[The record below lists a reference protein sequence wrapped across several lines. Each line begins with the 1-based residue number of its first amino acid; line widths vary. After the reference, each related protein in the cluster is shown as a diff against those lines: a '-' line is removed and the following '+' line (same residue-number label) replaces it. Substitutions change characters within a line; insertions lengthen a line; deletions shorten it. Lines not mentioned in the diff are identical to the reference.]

1 MDLKLKNGTILINRY
16 EIISSLGQGGFGV
29 AYKAKDLQKKKLV
42 AIKEFLPSG
51 CSIYRNNNDMLLG
64 SLEYEEAY
72 TEGLKRFK
80 LEAKNLSLFKH
91 PNIVKITDY
100 FSSHNS
106 SYYVMKF
113 EHGLPLDQFLM
124 KKNRLLNQD
133 EIINLIF
140 PILEGLKE
148 MHSKKMYHRDVKPEN
163 IFITGKGMPIL
174 IDFGAARM
182 AMINKSQKFTRI
194 LTQGYAP
201 PEQYES
207 TASRQGAWTD
217 IYAVAALMYEMVVGK
232 KPTNSLRRV
241 TSIYQKNIADPLV
254 YPIIQDVREFDDDF
268 LNVIMSALSIRIDER
283 PQTVVEFQDM
293 MMNSIGHDNKD
304 EEIETFLDEER
315 QNDKEKEVYENE
327 FDYPPFIIAVISIL
341 FLGYIFFS

>member
-1 MDLKLKNGTILINRY
+1 MDLKLKKGTLLVNRY
-16 EIISSLGQGGFGV
+16 EIISSLGQGGFGI
-29 AYKAKDLQKKKLV
+29 AYKAKDLKKKRLV

-51 CSIYRNNNDMLLG
+51 CSIYRNSKNDMLLG
-64 SLEYEEAY
+64 SSEYEDAY
-72 TEGLKRFK
+72 YEGLKRFK

-91 PNIVKITDY
+91 PNIVRITDY
-100 FSSHNS
+100 FSLHNS
-106 SYYVMKF
+106 AYYVMKF

-124 KKNRLLNQD
+124 KKNRLLHQD

-140 PILEGLKE
+140 PVLEGLKE

-163 IFITGKGMPIL
+163 ILITDKGMPIL

-232 KPTNSLRRV
+232 KPTNSLHRV
-241 TSIYQKNIADPLV
+241 TSIYQEGIPDPLV
-254 YPIIQDVREFDDDF
+254 FPIIKDKREFDNDF
-268 LNVIMSALSIRIDER
+268 LNVIMRALSIKIDER

-293 MMNSIGHDNKD
+293 IMSSIGNNTNEEVVDPLPDDDKD
-304 EEIETFLDEER
+304 VIEDG
-315 QNDKEKEVYENE
+315 
-327 FDYPPFIIAVISIL
+327 FDYPPVIIAVVSIL

>member
-29 AYKAKDLQKKKLV
+29 AYKAKDLQKNKLV

-51 CSIYRNNNDMLLG
+51 CSIYRNNNNDMLLG

-91 PNIVKITDY
+91 PNIVRITDY
-100 FSSHNS
+100 FSLHNS
-106 SYYVMKF
+106 AYYVMKF

-124 KKNRLLNQD
+124 KKNRLLHQD

-163 IFITGKGMPIL
+163 IFITSKGMPIL

-207 TASRQGAWTD
+207 KASRQGAWTD

-232 KPTNSLRRV
+232 KPTNSLHRV
-241 TSIYQKNIADPLV
+241 TSIYQEDMPDPLV
-254 YPIIQDVREFDDDF
+254 YPIIQDMREFDDDF

-293 MMNSIGHDNKD
+293 MMNSIGHDD
-304 EEIETFLDEER
+304 EDE
-315 QNDKEKEVYENE
+315 EKEVYENE